1 MPSKS
6 TRKRLT
12 TQDDVRRVAADAAQ
26 AAATAPV
33 SAPVAT
39 TPTLP
44 PTAPDTA
51 ATRGVWAALAAQPGS
66 TAVILADAAGIS
78 RPTASKALAAL
89 ESAGLA
95 TRTPGGR
102 DGSKRLPDLWQPVAA
117 PEVGASAD
125 EVTEAPEPAVA
136 DDDAVS
142 AEEAPDG
149 EREPDDGHD
158 PVADA
163 GEPEDGVE
171 DASAAPAPKPAKTT
185 TTKSG
190 EARLGSGQLREM
202 VLAHLRGHSDEEFS
216 PSAIA
221 KVLARS
227 SGAVANCCD
236 SLLIAKAVV
245 QTNEKPRRFRI
256 AAS

>member
-6 TRKRLT
+6 TRKRST
-12 TQDDVRRVAADAAQ
+12 TQDDVRLVADDAAHAAD
-26 AAATAPV
+26 TAPV
-33 SAPVAT
+33 SAPVAP
-39 TPTLP
+39 TPALP

-51 ATRGVWAALAAQPGS
+51 ATRSVWAALAAQPGA
-66 TAVILADAAGIS
+66 TAAILADAVGIS
-78 RPTASKALAAL
+78 RPTAAKALVAL

-102 DGSKRLPDLWQPVAA
+102 EGSKRLPDLWQPVTA
-117 PEVGASAD
+117 PQVGASED

-142 AEEAPDG
+142 AEEAPGD
-149 EREPDDGHD
+149 EREPDAHD
-158 PVADA
+158 PADDA
-163 GEPEDGVE
+163 RDAEDGVE
-171 DASAAPAPKPAKTT
+171 RAGAAPAAKPAKTT

-202 VLAHLRGHSDEEFS
+202 VLAHLRGHPDEEFT

-221 KVLARS
+221 KVLTRS
-227 SGAVANCCD
+227 SGAVANACD
-236 SLLIAKAVV
+236 SLLVAKTVV

>member
-6 TRKRLT
+6 TRKRST
-12 TQDDVRRVAADAAQ
+12 TQDDVRLVADDAAQ
-26 AAATAPV
+26 AADTAAV
-33 SAPVAT
+33 SAPAAT

-51 ATRGVWAALAAQPGS
+51 ATRGVWAALVAQPGA
-66 TAVILADAAGIS
+66 TAAILADAAGIS
-78 RPTASKALAAL
+78 RPTAAKALTAL
-89 ESAGLA
+89 ESAGVA

-102 DGSKRLPDLWQPVAA
+102 DGSKRLPDLWQPVRA
-117 PEVGASAD
+117 PQVETSEA

-136 DDDAVS
+136 DDAVS
-142 AEEAPDG
+142 AEESLAD
-149 EREPDDGHD
+149 EREPDAPD
-158 PVADA
+158 PADDARDAEGGVGRA
-163 GEPEDGVE
+163 G
-171 DASAAPAPKPAKTT
+171 AAPAAKPTKTT

-202 VLAHLRGHSDEEFS
+202 VLAHLRGHPDEEFS

-227 SGAVANCCD
+227 SGAVANACD
-236 SLLIAKAVV
+236 TLLVAKAVV

>member
-6 TRKRLT
+6 TRKRST
-12 TQDDVRRVAADAAQ
+12 TQDDVRLVAADAAP
-26 AAATAPV
+26 AADTAPV
-33 SAPVAT
+33 SGPVAT

-66 TAVILADAAGIS
+66 TAAILADAAGIS

-125 EVTEAPEPAVA
+125 EVTEAPEPAAA

-149 EREPDDGHD
+149 EREPDGHD

-171 DASAAPAPKPAKTT
+171 DAGAAPAAKPAKNT

-202 VLAHLRGHSDEEFS
+202 VLAHLRGHPDEEFS

-236 SLLIAKAVV
+236 SLLMAKAVV
-245 QTNEKPRRFRI
+245 QTNDQPRRFRI

>member
-6 TRKRLT
+6 TRKRST
-12 TQDDVRRVAADAAQ
+12 TQDDVRLVAADAAQ
-26 AAATAPV
+26 AADTAPV

-78 RPTASKALAAL
+78 RPTASKALTAL

-102 DGSKRLPDLWQPVAA
+102 DGSKRLPDVWQPVAA

-125 EVTEAPEPAVA
+125 KVTEAPEPATA

-149 EREPDDGHD
+149 VREPDGHD

-163 GEPEDGVE
+163 GEPEHGVE
-171 DASAAPAPKPAKTT
+171 DSGAAPAAKPAKTT

-236 SLLIAKAVV
+236 SLLMAKAVV

-256 AAS
+256 AVS